1 MIRRL
6 HDAVTRVG
14 DRYESF
20 MERMARVETL
30 GALVFSLIFFGLLWA
45 FAWYAHIIGPW
56 VDNLM
61 GWGPHDTDSEGKVRW
76 RRMWSTA
83 VCLPGILASI
93 WLYIRNHRNR
103 RK

>member
-1 MIRRL
+1 MIRKIVQRF
-6 HDAVTRVG
+6 DAHSQRMT
-14 DRYESF
+14 DF
-20 MERMARVETL
+20 MERMMNVETF
-30 GALVFSLIFFGLLWA
+30 GALVFILAFLGFAWA

-61 GWGPHDTDSEGKVRW
+61 GWGPHDIDSEGKVRW

-83 VCLPGILASI
+83 ICLPGILAYI
-93 WLYIRNHRNR
+93 GLYIRNR

>member
-1 MIRRL
+1 MMRRL
-6 HDAVTRVG
+6 MERLDALGHKHTA
-14 DRYESF
+14 F
-20 MERMARVETL
+20 MDRMARVETF
-30 GALVFSLIFFGLLWA
+30 GALVFGLALLGFAWG

-61 GWGPHDTDSEGKVRW
+61 GWGPHDIDSEGKVRW

-83 VCLPGILASI
+83 ICLPGILVI
-93 WLYIRNHRNR
+93 IYLHIRNR